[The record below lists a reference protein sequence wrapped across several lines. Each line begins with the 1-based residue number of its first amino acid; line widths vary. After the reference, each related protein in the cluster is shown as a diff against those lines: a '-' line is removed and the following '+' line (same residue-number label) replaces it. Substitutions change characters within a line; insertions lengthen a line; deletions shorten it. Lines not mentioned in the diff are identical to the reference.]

1 MVMRITDLIK
11 YDNYIKND
19 QIRQNEIEKYSK
31 QIATG
36 KKLLSPSDDTVAT
49 VASLRLKTIN
59 QNIDTYLR
67 NMDFVLNVL
76 DQAEST
82 LSNISNAGQELR
94 VEIVRL
100 LNTGV
105 LDKEDAKVLRDYF
118 VGLKDYIIKQAN
130 YSIGDTRIFGGVK
143 SQTDPFDSD
152 GYYHGET
159 TETKVPVASGVEI
172 NTTFDGSKY
181 LGVDTNDKQMIMIK
195 AINKIV
201 DIIDRAVAGTGSLGE
216 LNTATISV
224 NGQNLKILEAFDVG
238 LNNVLQYTS
247 IIGTQV
253 KIINDLKSGFEKNK
267 VFNNNLISNLQDV
280 DAAQAITNL
289 QKAQT
294 AYQALIATYNQ
305 NRQLSLLEFFK

>member
-1 MVMRITDLIK
+1 LTSTKKYPKFTIINLTNINVQGDVMRITDLIK

-36 KKLLSPSDDTVAT
+36 KKLLSPSDDTVANAT
-49 VASLRLKTIN
+49 ALRLKTIN

-94 VEIVRL
+94 VEIIRL
-100 LNTGV
+100 LNAGV

-118 VGLKDYIIKQAN
+118 VNMKDYIIKQAN
-130 YSIGDTRIFGGVK
+130 YSIGDTRIFSGVK
-143 SQTDPFDSD
+143 SQTDTFDSN
-152 GYYHGET
+152 GFYQGET
-159 TETKVPVASGVEI
+159 TETKVPVAPGVEI

-195 AINKIV
+195 AIDKIV
-201 DIIDRAVAGTGSLGE
+201 DIIDRAAAGTGSLGE
-216 LNTATISV
+216 LNNSYYFC
-224 NGQNLKILEAFDVG
+224 K
-238 LNNVLQYTS
+238 
-247 IIGTQV
+247 
-253 KIINDLKSGFEKNK
+253 
-267 VFNNNLISNLQDV
+267 
-280 DAAQAITNL
+280 
-289 QKAQT
+289 
-294 AYQALIATYNQ
+294 
-305 NRQLSLLEFFK
+305 

>member
-1 MVMRITDLIK
+1 MRITDLIK

-82 LSNISNAGQELR
+82 LSNISKAGQELR
-94 VEIVRL
+94 VEIIRL

-118 VGLKDYIIKQAN
+118 VNMKDYIIKQAN

-143 SQTDPFDSD
+143 SQTDPFAPD
-152 GYYHGET
+152 GTYQGET
-159 TETKVPVASGVEI
+159 TETKVPVAPGVEL
-172 NTTFDGSKY
+172 NTTFNGKVY
-181 LGVDTNDKQMIMIK
+181 LGVNNDSNKMIMAE
-195 AINKIV
+195 AIDKIV
-201 DIIDRAVAGTGSLGE
+201 SIIDNAIAGTGSLGD

-224 NGQNLKILEAFDVG
+224 NGQN
-238 LNNVLQYTS
+238 
-247 IIGTQV
+247 
-253 KIINDLKSGFEKNK
+253 
-267 VFNNNLISNLQDV
+267 
-280 DAAQAITNL
+280 
-289 QKAQT
+289 
-294 AYQALIATYNQ
+294 
-305 NRQLSLLEFFK
+305 